1 MQGKVTLKDSAAM
14 EAYAGIDVC
23 KRWLDI
29 AIHPH
34 GPIRAALPHGAL
46 LERSCERFENTGKGI
61 KKLVRW
67 ASSHRVAL
75 IVMEATGKLHRKA
88 RKALHEAGLAVAIV
102 NPLRARLF
110 AEAVGKLAKTD
121 KIDAGSLALMAAT
134 VKPEAAAPRTEL
146 AENLQELLRARQ
158 ALVDERTAFL
168 NRIAACASA
177 PVKRELTRLQAAL
190 AASIARIGNEI
201 LRLLKTDPGLERRYK
216 ILLSIPGVGP
226 VAAAALA
233 IGLSELGACQAKQAA
248 MLAGLAPVA
257 CESGE
262 SKGAR
267 HIRGGRA
274 GVRRSLYMAALSAI
288 SHNKPLSAFYGRLT
302 AAGKPPKVAL
312 TAVMRKLVVIA
323 NTLITQDRFWQ
334 DEAPQHA

>member
-1 MQGKVTLKDSAAM
+1 MQGKVTKDSAAM

-29 AIHPH
+29 AIHPY
-34 GPIRAALPHGAL
+34 GL
-46 LERSCERFENTGKGI
+46 CERFENTGKGL
-61 KKLVRW
+61 KKLMRW
-67 ASSHRVAL
+67 LSSHNVAL

-88 RKALHEAGLAVAIV
+88 HKALHDAGFAVAIV

-110 AEAVGKLAKTD
+110 AEAVGQLAKTD

-134 VKPEAAAPRTEL
+134 VKPQVTAPRPEL
-146 AENLQELLRARQ
+146 METLHELLRARQ

-177 PVKRELTRLQAAL
+177 FLKRELARQQAGL
-190 AASIARIGNEI
+190 AASIARIDKEL
-201 LRLLKTDPGLERRYK
+201 LRLIRTDASLERRYN
-216 ILLSIPGVGP
+216 IVLSIPCVGA
-226 VAAAALA
+226 VAGSALA
-233 IGLSELGACQAKQAA
+233 ICLSELGACSGKQAA

-274 GVRRSLYMAALSAI
+274 GVRRSLYMAAVSAI
-288 SHNKPLSAFYGRLT
+288 GHNKPLKAFYERLI
-302 AAGKPPKVAL
+302 AAGKPAKVAL

-323 NTLITQDRFWQ
+323 NTLITQNRFWQ
-334 DEAPQHA
+334 AEAPQHA

>member
-14 EAYAGIDVC
+14 EAYIGIDVC
-23 KRWLDI
+23 KKWLDI
-29 AIHPH
+29 AIHPDGH
-34 GPIRAALPHGAL
+34 
-46 LERSCERFENTGKGI
+46 CERFENTGKGF
-61 KKLVRW
+61 KKLIRW
-67 ASSHRVAL
+67 LSCRKVAL

-88 RKALHEAGLAVAIV
+88 HRALHGAGFAVAIV

-110 AEAVGKLAKTD
+110 AEALGRLAKTD

-134 VKPEAAAPRTEL
+134 IKPEAVAPRTEL
-146 AENLQELLRARQ
+146 EENLQELLRARQ

-177 PVKRELTRLQAAL
+177 FVKRELNRQQTAL
-190 AASIARIGNEI
+190 AASIARIDKEI
-201 LRLLKTDPGLERRYK
+201 LRLLKTDPGHERRYQ

-226 VAAAALA
+226 IAAAALA
-233 IGLSELGACQAKQAA
+233 IGLRELGACSAKQAA

-274 GVRRSLYMAALSAI
+274 NLRRSLYMPALSAI
-288 SHNKPLSAFYGRLT
+288 NHNKPLKAFYDRLT
-302 AAGKPPKVAL
+302 GAGKLPKVAL
-312 TAVMRKLVVIA
+312 TAVMRKLVILA
-323 NTLITQDRFWQ
+323 STLITQDRFWQ

>member
-34 GPIRAALPHGAL
+34 GH
-46 LERSCERFENTGKGI
+46 CERFENTGKGL
-61 KKLVRW
+61 KKLMRW
-67 ASSHRVAL
+67 LSAYDVAL

-88 RKALHEAGLAVAIV
+88 HTALHDAGFAVAIV

-110 AEAVGKLAKTD
+110 AGAVGQLAKTD

-134 VKPEAAAPRTEL
+134 VKPQAAAPRPEPMEILHEL
-146 AENLQELLRARQ
+146 WRARQ

-177 PVKRELTRLQAAL
+177 FLKRELTRQQAAL
-190 AASIARIGNEI
+190 AASIARIDKEL
-201 LRLLKTDPGLERRYK
+201 LRLIKTDAGLERRYK
-216 ILLSIPGVGP
+216 ILLSIPSVGA
-226 VAAAALA
+226 VAASGLA
-233 IGLSELGACQAKQAA
+233 IGLSELGACSNKQAA

-274 GVRRSLYMAALSAI
+274 GVRRSLYMAAVSAI
-288 SHNKPLSAFYGRLT
+288 THNKPLKAFYERLI
-302 AAGKPPKVAL
+302 AAGKLAKVAL
-312 TAVMRKLVVIA
+312 TAVMRKLAVIA
-323 NTLITQDRFWQ
+323 NSLITQDRFWQ
-334 DEAPQHA
+334 EEAPQHA

>member
-14 EAYAGIDVC
+14 EAYTGIDVC

-29 AIHPH
+29 ALHPH
-34 GPIRAALPHGAL
+34 GH
-46 LERSCERFENTGKGI
+46 CERFENTGKGI
-61 KKLVRW
+61 NKLMRW
-67 ASSHRVAL
+67 LSSHGVAL

-88 RKALHEAGLAVAIV
+88 HKALHDAGFAVAIV

-121 KIDAGSLALMAAT
+121 KIDAKCLALMAAT
-134 VKPEAAAPRTEL
+134 VKPSAVAPRPEL
-146 AENLQELLRARQ
+146 MENLQELLRTRQ
-158 ALVDERTAFL
+158 ALVDEQTAFL
-168 NRIAACASA
+168 NRIAACTSA
-177 PVKRELTRLQAAL
+177 FVKRELTRQRTAL
-190 AASIARIGNEI
+190 AASIARIGKEI
-201 LRLLKTDPGLERRYK
+201 LRLVKSDASLERRYE

-233 IGLSELGACQAKQAA
+233 IGLSELGTCSDKQAA

-274 GVRRSLYMAALSAI
+274 GVRRSLYMAAVSAI
-288 SHNKPLSAFYGRLT
+288 THNKPLSAFYDRLT
-302 AAGKPPKVAL
+302 AAGKLPKVAL

-323 NTLITQDRFWQ
+323 NTLVTQDRFWQ